1 MKVKTE
7 ATPQGNGALTTNLK
21 MMMRANEVRVD
32 GRYLDIVDVFFFA
45 HMKQKELT
53 LLFMEDATVKLV
65 KAADHLKE
73 ICPDLVTEPLPAGS
87 DNWNILMCTANY
99 KSSPEGLLGLNHFV
113 PAFPMNVVPGLVL
126 QEQADRFT
134 QEMKQ
139 IAVEKAKTLKAWLDA
154 EQKHDGSTDID
165 MIEAVFNSKTAE
177 LQERREQIKSFQKL
191 LGEAQAKGFALF
203 EVPAD
208 GNCAVHGLCNLLSGT
223 PGNGSPPAV
232 VAAVREEI
240 AQAWEKATEDS
251 NWTEVFEKLVAVF
264 DPDPEPAKASKA
276 KKEVKME
283 QTPQR
288 SQRGPI
294 SEIIDLMTPPKVQ
307 SVGAK
312 RGAFDQSNL
321 SKDVDMSGLGLDE
334 LDPPGE
340 V

>member
-1 MKVKTE
+1 MIGYPLWKSHRR
-7 ATPQGNGALTTNLK
+7 L
-21 MMMRANEVRVD
+21 
-32 GRYLDIVDVFFFA
+32 
-45 HMKQKELT
+45 
-53 LLFMEDATVKLV
+53 
-65 KAADHLKE
+65 
-73 ICPDLVTEPLPAGS
+73 EPLRACFPHERSARVGPTGAGRQVYTGNEA
-87 DNWNILMCTANY
+87 D
-99 KSSPEGLLGLNHFV
+99 SSG
-113 PAFPMNVVPGLVL
+113 
-126 QEQADRFT
+126 
-134 QEMKQ
+134 
-139 IAVEKAKTLKAWLDA
+139 KAKTLKAWL
-154 EQKHDGSTDID
+154 D

-208 GNCAVHGLCNLLSGT
+208 GNCAVHGLCNLGSGT

-288 SQRGPI
+288 S
-294 SEIIDLMTPPKVQ
+294 
-307 SVGAK
+307 K
-312 RGAFDQSNL
+312 RGAVFCWSTRHCQVILRYNTL
-321 SKDVDMSGLGLDE
+321 YKVQNFRR
-334 LDPPGE
+334 

>member
-1 MKVKTE
+1 MFYHVLSCCLQHFTTTLALHFIAILCGKV
-7 ATPQGNGALTTNLK
+7 
-21 MMMRANEVRVD
+21 
-32 GRYLDIVDVFFFA
+32 
-45 HMKQKELT
+45 
-53 LLFMEDATVKLV
+53 
-65 KAADHLKE
+65 
-73 ICPDLVTEPLPAGS
+73 
-87 DNWNILMCTANY
+87 TA
-99 KSSPEGLLGLNHFV
+99 GLNHFV

-165 MIEAVFNSKTAE
+165 MIEAVFNSKTTE

-288 SQRGPI
+288 SQRGAVFFVGQQGNDKLYYV
-294 SEIIDLMTPPKVQ
+294 IIRYIKVQ
-307 SVGAK
+307 NFRRV
-312 RGAFDQSNL
+312 
-321 SKDVDMSGLGLDE
+321 
-334 LDPPGE
+334 
-340 V
+340 